1 MADMSP
7 CPQRIMQSVSGG
19 QSGAAFG
26 SSAVQYLPAA
36 FGCHTR
42 AEPVGSFALDDAW
55 LKCSF
60 HIKSRK
66 IPNVYS
72 CIRSRPGH
80 GLTCLPWRGL
90 FCSISGYSCFIYI
103 GMHISASVPI
113 YDMATA
119 IPTYSYQPGSGSRD
133 TASVH
138 FLGHVSGWSGTTA
151 GQWNRREEP
160 QKRDANSNGFVRI
173 LQFCCT

>member
-1 MADMSP
+1 VADMSP
-7 CPQRIMQSVSGG
+7 CPQRIMQSVSSG

-113 YDMATA
+113 YIWQQPFLP
-119 IPTYSYQPGSGSRD
+119 IPTYSYLFLPIPTYSYLFQPVPISPDQVPG
-133 TASVH
+133 TQPACI
-138 FLGHVSGWSGTTA
+138 FLGT
-151 GQWNRREEP
+151 
-160 QKRDANSNGFVRI
+160 
-173 LQFCCT
+173 

>member
-1 MADMSP
+1 VADMSP

-113 YDMATA
+113 YGNSH
-119 IPTYSYQPGSGSRD
+119 SYLFLPARIRFPGHSQRAFSWAR
-133 TASVH
+133 
-138 FLGHVSGWSGTTA
+138 
-151 GQWNRREEP
+151 
-160 QKRDANSNGFVRI
+160 KRLVRNPGRPVESPGGAPKKGCE
-173 LQFCCT
+173 F